1 MPESAIP
8 MGSESLLTILQEL
21 ASENTEIHG
30 KALEM
35 LPLYF
40 VRLLGLEF
48 ENWQKRNAR
57 IVKLLANETEL
68 LFSRWQIRCQDTLD
82 SDVLLDDL
90 AEEVG
95 LSLKFKSNIILVV
108 TTGEFSSEA
117 LKYRDEI
124 MRSTSLNIITING
137 QELGA
142 LARSPHVIVDML
154 NSKASDVVQLKAL
167 EKERE

>member
-1 MPESAIP
+1 M
-8 MGSESLLTILQEL
+8 
-21 ASENTEIHG
+21 IHS

-35 LPLYF
+35 LAFYF
-40 VRLLGLEF
+40 ARLLGLEF
-48 ENWQKRNAR
+48 ENWQKRK

-68 LFSRWQIRCQDTLD
+68 LFSRWQIRCQNSLD

-95 LSLKFKSNIILVV
+95 LSLKFKSNVILIV
-108 TTGEFSSEA
+108 TTGEFSNEA
-117 LKYRDEI
+117 LRYADEI

-137 QELGA
+137 QELDA
-142 LARSPHVIVDML
+142 LAKSPHIIVDML

-167 EKERE
+167 EKRRK